1 MTKIVN
7 MRDLAYNAMM
17 NKLDSNIDIVGKR
30 ITELE
35 NREKLTVTL
44 VLEAERGKAADGVWT
59 FSGKLKYKK
68 AGAEEVDN
76 IDSFNFNPDQPDMFN
91 TDNGE

>member
-1 MTKIVN
+1 MSKIIT

-17 NKLDSNIDIVGKR
+17 NKLDSNMDVVGKQ
-30 ITELE
+30 ISMLA

-44 VLEAERGKAADGVWT
+44 VLEAERGKTADDVWT

-76 IDSFNFNPDQPDMFN
+76 IDSFNFNPDQPGML
-91 TDNGE
+91 DN